1 MNGKQLKNSILQ
13 WAIQGK
19 LVPQDPNDEPASVL
33 LERIR
38 DEKARLV
45 KEKKIKK
52 DKNESIIFRG
62 DDNSYYEKFADGTV
76 KCIDDEIP
84 FEIPQSWCWVRLGD
98 ICSYLH
104 RGKSPQYG
112 EHKILPIIAQKCNQW
127 DMIYTDR
134 CLFSAID
141 SINKYKE
148 EQFLQIGDVII
159 NSTGG
164 GTVGRTGYVDSYVFE
179 QFSKYVA
186 DSHVTVVRPFPLII
200 QKYIYYFLLS
210 PQIQVGLEDRCSGS
224 TNQIELGTST
234 IYNYLTPIP
243 PIKEQVRIVEK
254 IQEVLPIVENFG
266 KTQVALDKLNTE
278 IFDKLKKSVLQEAI
292 QGKLVSQDPND
303 EPASVL
309 LERIK
314 AEKAKLFKEGKLKK
328 KDLVNSI
335 IFKGEDNKYYEKI
348 GSQVTCIDDEIP
360 FEIPTSWA
368 WVRLEQL
375 CTYIQRGKSP
385 KYSEIR
391 KYPVVAQ
398 KCNQWTG
405 FSLEK
410 ALFLDPA
417 TIGSYGE
424 ERFLQDGDLL
434 WNSTGLGTLG
444 RMAIYD
450 SSKNEYGLAVADS
463 HVTVI
468 RAIPSMVSSEYLYKY
483 FSSHTVQSVIED
495 KSEGSTKQK
504 ELATSTVKSYIVP
517 LPPYKEQLRIV
528 AATNNVIASIMRR

>member
-1 MNGKQLKNSILQ
+1 MKCIDDEIPFEIPAGWAWCKINNIAFVTKLAGFEYTKYIADNLQTTGVPLFKGKNVQGGKIIYDFEAFIPESLSDELERSQISKKCLLTPYVGTIGNIGIHNRSGKFHLGSNVGKIEILNPVSEVCILEEYLHIYLLSQYGYAELTKYKKATAQESISIEAIREVLVPIPPIQEQHKIVDKYFELEPLVDKYSKSQGILDRLNAEIFDKLKKSVLQ
-13 WAIQGK
+13 EAIQGK

-33 LERIR
+33 LERI
-38 DEKARLV
+38 
-45 KEKKIKK
+45 KE
-52 DKNESIIFRG
+52 
-62 DDNSYYEKFADGTV
+62 
-76 KCIDDEIP
+76 
-84 FEIPQSWCWVRLGD
+84 
-98 ICSYLH
+98 
-104 RGKSPQYG
+104 
-112 EHKILPIIAQKCNQW
+112 
-127 DMIYTDR
+127 
-134 CLFSAID
+134 
-141 SINKYKE
+141 
-148 EQFLQIGDVII
+148 
-159 NSTGG
+159 
-164 GTVGRTGYVDSYVFE
+164 
-179 QFSKYVA
+179 
-186 DSHVTVVRPFPLII
+186 
-200 QKYIYYFLLS
+200 
-210 PQIQVGLEDRCSGS
+210 
-224 TNQIELGTST
+224 
-234 IYNYLTPIP
+234 
-243 PIKEQVRIVEK
+243 
-254 IQEVLPIVENFG
+254 
-266 KTQVALDKLNTE
+266 
-278 IFDKLKKSVLQEAI
+278 
-292 QGKLVSQDPND
+292 
-303 EPASVL
+303 
-309 LERIK
+309 
-314 AEKAKLFKEGKLKK
+314 EKAKLFKEGKLKK
-328 KDLVNSI
+328 KDLVDSV

-468 RAIPSMVSSEYLYKY
+468 RTIPSMVSSKYLFKY

-504 ELATSTVKSYIVP
+504 ELATSTVKSYMVP
-517 LPPYKEQLRIV
+517 LPPYEEQLRIV
-528 AATNNVIASIMRR
+528 AVANYVIASIMRR